1 MGLSTT
7 ADGSL
12 LQILGNLLEKSQ
24 LVLVT
29 TAFIFVLCG
38 IFLFIF
44 QPAINLYVGDNDIGV
59 QEGKLIPGKQDEKIQ
74 QPVILSLIIPAY
86 NEEDRLPEMLDSTF
100 ECLQNENLD
109 QIKSMCHDALLDPKG
124 HSNGQHHH
132 SNNKFNENN
141 HHQIE
146 IVIVND
152 GSKDNTVDVVRNY
165 IQNKSESHQLNDCVS
180 VRLLSLT
187 RNGGKGAAVRAGMIR
202 SRGQLCL
209 MVDADGA
216 TEFDDG
222 IRKALTQ
229 MKRMKDN
236 RIMSQQSNS
245 SSSSFNNECIIFG
258 SRAHLEEES
267 KASRSPIRTLLM
279 HSFHF
284 FVETLCSSRIKDTQC
299 GFKLFTRNA
308 AIQLFT
314 NLHLRRWAFD
324 IELVVIAE
332 HFEIPMA
339 EIAVKWH
346 EVDGSKLATSKLSL
360 VWNSIGMLRDM
371 ICVRLCYALR
381 IWKFQK

>member
-1 MGLSTT
+1 MVLSTT
-7 ADGSL
+7 IDDSL
-12 LQILGNLLEKSQ
+12 LQFSLNLSEKFQLILI
-24 LVLVT
+24 T
-29 TAFIFVLCG
+29 TAAVFVLSG

-44 QPAINLYVGDNDIGV
+44 QPAINLYVGDNDIGI
-59 QEGKLIPGKQDEKIQ
+59 EEDTLIPGKKVDKIQ

-100 ECLQNENLD
+100 ECLQKRNLD
-109 QIKSMCHDALLDPKG
+109 QLKSMCHDALSDSKR
-124 HSNGQHHH
+124 QHHH
-132 SNNKFNENN
+132 SNNNN
-141 HHQIE
+141 NNNNHHHHQIE
-146 IVIVND
+146 IIIVND
-152 GSKDNTVDVVRNY
+152 GSKDHTVDVARNY
-165 IQNKSESHQLNDCVS
+165 MKKKLDSHQLSDCLC

-187 RNGGKGAAVRAGMIR
+187 RNRGKGAAVRAGMMR
-202 SRGQLCL
+202 SRGELCL

-236 RIMSQQSNS
+236 LITSQQSK
-245 SSSSFNNECIIFG
+245 SSSFNNECIIFG
-258 SRAHLEEES
+258 SRAHLEKES
-267 KASRSPIRTLLM
+267 TASRSPIRTLLM

-339 EIAVKWH
+339 EIAVKWL
-346 EVDGSKLATSKLSL
+346 EVDGSKLATSKISL
-360 VWNSIGMLRDM
+360 LWNSIGMLRDM

-381 IWKFQK
+381 IWKIQK

>member
-1 MGLSTT
+1 MGAL
-7 ADGSL
+7 
-12 LQILGNLLEKSQ
+12 
-24 LVLVT
+24 
-29 TAFIFVLCG
+29 IFVLGG
-38 IFLFIF
+38 ILLFIF
-44 QPAINLYVGDNDIGV
+44 QPAINLSVGDNDIGV
-59 QEGKLIPGKQDEKIQ
+59 HEGKLILPGNQDEKIQ

-100 ECLQNENLD
+100 ECLQNENLN
-109 QIKSMCHDALLDPKG
+109 QLKSMCHDALSDQMG

-132 SNNKFNENN
+132 SNKNN
-141 HHQIE
+141 NHQIE
-146 IVIVND
+146 IIIVND

-229 MKRMKDN
+229 MKRMKDK
-236 RIMSQQSNS
+236 RIMSQQSK
-245 SSSSFNNECIIFG
+245 SSSFNNECIIFG

-332 HFEIPMA
+332 HLEIPMA

-371 ICVRLCYALR
+371 ICVRLCYALQ
-381 IWKFQK
+381 IWKIQK